1 MAYITP
7 GTIVDLMSVAM
18 DPTYNH
24 VRYFA
29 SNADRNDYF
38 DTKIVR
44 TLTAQTYQNYTD
56 GTIRLSV
63 TPSQVLN
70 CNYMRFRNVG
80 YENKSYYAF
89 IISTTDISN
98 ECVEIEFKID
108 SFMTYWMD
116 YNTPY
121 CFIERMHTRT
131 DEIGDNVIPEPI
143 SAEKIDKH
151 VGINM
156 YEDVGGSYQA
166 MTDGYYDLTNISLMM
181 SPNQWGTATMRRI
194 NHQYA
199 VVDYGLYSTAS
210 QSSIDLFLAVI
221 QDLGERGQMD
231 RIISCKQFPSWAFDP
246 GSLGTNYTPH
256 RDIEC
261 RTNSSA
267 DIGTYTVRNYK
278 LFTSQF
284 TSLRIIASSGETLEM
299 KPEFCNSQNISGAQV
314 KYKFREYCVL
324 GAEPNVVV
332 IPREYSINNRENRLH
347 IGEFPDVVLTKDSWN
362 EYLNR
367 NGSKIALGMISSSI
381 NAVSPKA
388 NPADIVAPGAQLL
401 GDMIDAKNQPASML
415 GSPDP
420 SANLALGEI
429 GWLPMLCQVRAVDAQ
444 KIDEFFDMYGYAI
457 NNIALPT
464 RKIREKY
471 TYIKTQGLQVNGNI
485 PVEAVTEISNAY
497 NNGVTFWADNA
508 NFMNYA
514 LAVRQANA
522 LH

>member
-18 DPTYNH
+18 DPTYKH

-29 SNADRNDYF
+29 TNADKNDYF
-38 DTKIVR
+38 DGKIVR

-80 YENKSYYAF
+80 YENKNYYAF

-98 ECVEIEFKID
+98 ECVEINFKID

-116 YNTPY
+116 YSTPY

-131 DEIGDNVIPEPI
+131 DDIGDNVIPEPI

-151 VGINM
+151 TGINI
-156 YEDVGGSYQA
+156 YENNDGSY
-166 MTDGYYDLTNISLMM
+166 TSLNNCYYDLTNISLMTT
-181 SPNQWGTATMRRI
+181 PNQWDTATMRTI

-199 VVDYGLYSTAS
+199 VVNYSVYSTTS

-221 QDLGERGQMD
+221 RNLGVAGQMD
-231 RIISCKQFPSWAFDP
+231 SVISCKQFPSWAYDP
-246 GSLGTNYTPH
+246 SVLFSYTPT

-261 RTNSSA
+261 RTDSIA
-267 DIGTYTVRNYK
+267 KIGTYSVRNYK

-314 KYKFREYCVL
+314 TYKFREYCVL

-367 NGSKIALGMISSSI
+367 NGSKIGLSMISSSI
-381 NAVSPKA
+381 NAMSPKA

-401 GDMIDAKNQPASML
+401 GDMIDMKNQPASML

-464 RKIREKY
+464 RKIRDKY

-514 LAVRQANA
+514 LAIRQANS